1 MMKIYLRTFFLSLIV
16 LINASFLSA
25 NASDTNRQIIADD
38 IQYEYIGYW
47 SKDRLN
53 QILKQ
58 DFPKFSNVDVSY
70 SEAKHGVKLY
80 RLHYVSMVPEQA
92 NRPIRTS
99 GLVAIPEG
107 AKTRKSPLL
116 SYQHGT
122 VYTKNEVPS
131 QPENSPETQL
141 MLAQFAGQGYIVI
154 GADYFGMG
162 QSDEPE
168 GYMVKASHQQAT
180 VDMLRASRALLAKL
194 TIEHNALFLA
204 GWSQGGFVTMAMLE
218 RLEQM
223 GESVTAT
230 ATASAPLDLSAML
243 HGIFNY
249 PRPIDAAWLN
259 SIIILSAFSFERY
272 YHIPGLA
279 RSVINDAHY
288 DTALKAYLRES
299 VSFAD
304 IPTDLH
310 QLVRKDY
317 FNPRF
322 LDASPYGQLMA
333 NSSVYR
339 WVYQTPV
346 RNYYGEADEAIS
358 VGVGKL
364 AMSYQQAMGS
374 GNQQVTAVSTGNT
387 NHRGTYAVAAK
398 DWKSWFDSYIVNL
411 SARR

>member
-1 MMKIYLRTFFLSLIV
+1 MNITRLSIVFFMSLMLSFGMV
-16 LINASFLSA
+16 FSSVHASVVKSQ
-25 NASDTNRQIIADD
+25 TIAAD
-38 IQYEYIGYW
+38 IHYEYIGYW
-47 SKDRLN
+47 SKERLN
-53 QILKQ
+53 QVLKH
-58 DFPKFSNVDVSY
+58 DFPKFSGVDVSY

-80 RLHYVSMVPEQA
+80 RIHYTSVVPEQS
-92 NRPIRTS
+92 NRPVRVS
-99 GLVAIPEG
+99 GLVAVPEG
-107 AKTRKSPLL
+107 ASNRKSPLL

-122 VYTKNEVPS
+122 VYGKDEVPS
-131 QPENSPETQL
+131 QPEKSPETQL
-141 MLAQFAGQGYIVI
+141 MLAQFAGQGYVVI

-180 VDMLRASRALLAKL
+180 VDMLVASRALLANLKVEL
-194 TIEHNALFLA
+194 SALFLA

-223 GESVTAT
+223 GETVTAT

-243 HGIFNY
+243 NGIFNY

-272 YHIPGLA
+272 YNVPGLA
-279 RSVINDAHY
+279 RSVIKDDY
-288 DTALKAYLRES
+288 YEIALKAYLRQS
-299 VSFAD
+299 VNFAD

-317 FNPRF
+317 FNPHF
-322 LDASPYGQLMA
+322 LSVSPYGQLMA

-346 RNYYGEADEAIS
+346 RNYYGEVDEAIS

-364 AMSYQQAMGS
+364 AMTYQQSMGS
-374 GNQQVTAVSTGNT
+374 GNLQVSAISTGNT
-387 NHRGTYAVAAK
+387 NHRGTYAVASA
-398 DWKSWFDSYIVNL
+398 DWKAWFDSYIVP
-411 SARR
+411 

>member
-1 MMKIYLRTFFLSLIV
+1 MMMKYYLRPFFLSLVIM
-16 LINASFLSA
+16 ISASFLSA
-25 NASDTNRQIIADD
+25 SASGVKRQVIGDD
-38 IQYEYIGYW
+38 IHYEYIGYW

-58 DFPKFSNVDVSY
+58 DFPKFSGIDVNY

-80 RLHYVSMVPEQA
+80 RLHYASVVPEQA
-92 NRPIRTS
+92 NRPIRAT
-99 GLVAIPEG
+99 GLVAIPDG
-107 AKTRKSPLL
+107 AVTRKSPLL

-122 VYTKNEVPS
+122 VYGKDEVPS
-131 QPENSPETQL
+131 QPEKSPETQL

-168 GYMVKASHQQAT
+168 GYMVKASHQQAS
-180 VDMLRASRALLAKL
+180 VDMLKASRALLASLK
-194 TIEHNALFLA
+194 IDQHALFLS

-223 GESVTAT
+223 GETVTAT

-272 YHIPGLA
+272 YNAPGLA
-279 RSVINDAHY
+279 RSVINDAYY
-288 DTALKAYLRES
+288 DIALKAYLREA
-299 VSFAD
+299 VNFAD

-322 LDASPYGQLMA
+322 LDSSPYGQLMA
-333 NSSVYR
+333 HSSVYR

-358 VGVGKL
+358 IGVGQL
-364 AMSYQQAMGS
+364 AMNYQHALGS
-374 GNQQVTAVSTGNT
+374 GNQQVTALSTGKT
-387 NHRGTYAVAAK
+387 THRGTYAVAAN
-398 DWKSWFDSYIVNL
+398 DWKSWFDSYMKP
-411 SARR
+411 